1 MSELARGRLAIKY
14 IFFEMLPSF
23 FLGVIVFVSILLLFQ
38 ALRLTEF
45 VLVHGGELT
54 SVLSI
59 MLYLTISFLPVI
71 LPMSLLFAVLLTYGR
86 LSSDSEIV
94 AMKAL
99 GLSVRHFVLPA
110 AFLAL
115 LTALLSAQTSFYL
128 APWGNRQ
135 FELMISDISK
145 MKASATIREGVFSE
159 GFFKLV
165 VYANEVDSENGKLKN
180 VFIYDER
187 DRKSPI
193 TIIAKDGLLVKTK
206 DTTGQGAN
214 LKQSKGS
221 MHKTNDA
228 AYTKIDFETYEVK
241 LFDPAKKRTKKKTFP
256 SFTID
261 EVKKQLKKKDLSEK
275 KRVRFE
281 IEYHRRWALSIAC
294 LIFGL
299 IGVSMGINPNKR
311 SGKSNG
317 LVLSIG
323 LIVAYWILYAAG
335 ESLAKGGSL
344 PTYIAIWLANGSF
357 AIATILSY
365 RPHLKQD

>member
-1 MSELARGRLAIKY
+1 
-14 IFFEMLPSF
+14 MLPSF
-23 FLGVIVFVSILLLFQ
+23 FLGVLVFISILLLFQ

-45 VLVHGGELT
+45 VLIHGGELT
-54 SVLSI
+54 SVLRI
-59 MLYLTISFLPVI
+59 MMYLMISFLPVI

-99 GLSVRHFVLPA
+99 GLSIRHFVLPA

-135 FELMISDISK
+135 FELLISDISK

-165 VYANEVDSENGKLKN
+165 VYANKVDSEKGKLKN

-193 TIIAKDGLLVKTK
+193 TIIAKNGLLVKTK
-206 DTTGQGAN
+206 DETGQGAN
-214 LKQSKGS
+214 LKLINGS
-221 MHKTNDA
+221 MHKTHEA
-228 AYTKIDFETYEVK
+228 AYTKIDFDAYEIK
-241 LFDPAKKRTKKKTFP
+241 LFDPAKKKKKKKSFP

-261 EVKKQLKKKDLSEK
+261 EVKKELKKDTLSAK
-275 KRVRFE
+275 KRIRFE
-281 IEYHRRWALSIAC
+281 IEYHRRWALSVAC

-299 IGVSMGINPNKR
+299 IGVSMGISPNKR

-317 LVLSIG
+317 FVLSIG

-335 ESLAKGGSL
+335 ESLAKGGTL
-344 PTYIAIWLANGSF
+344 PTSVAIWLANGSF
-357 AIATILSY
+357 VIAMALSF